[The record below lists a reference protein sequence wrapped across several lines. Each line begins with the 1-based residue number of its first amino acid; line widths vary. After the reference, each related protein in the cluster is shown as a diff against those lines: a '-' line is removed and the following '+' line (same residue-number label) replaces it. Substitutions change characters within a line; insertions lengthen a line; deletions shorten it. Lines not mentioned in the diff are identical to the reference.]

1 MYPGTQKTPQGK
13 LRLLY
18 EGFPIAFLAEAAGG
32 KASDGT
38 MDILDK
44 TPTSF
49 HERTPLFV
57 GNSTNVDEIL
67 SALHNE
73 S

>member
-1 MYPGTQKTPQGK
+1 MQNE
-13 LRLLY
+13 LDR
-18 EGFPIAFLAEAAGG
+18 IEAAGG

-38 MDILDK
+38 MNILDK

-57 GNSTNVDEIL
+57 GNSKNVDDIL
-67 SALHNE
+67 RALDNE